1 MSLLRSPFSQDNRGY
16 ITKNSLKKLT
26 GAIGDSMRDDDDD
39 ESQLSLSGFSELLA
53 DNMKNR
59 YFPAGHVI
67 YHEGDKGDKMYFI
80 NSGRVEVSTMDG
92 FKTVTN
98 QGDFFGEGA
107 LLNSDGR
114 RSATIRTI
122 TPVHAL
128 EISREYFEKYL
139 KEGNAIQLSLREK
152 DKLRK
157 RDRAKTILKAQ
168 RNMEEKAANKGE
180 HIYHQGVIGDEVFI
194 LESGEIDVL
203 VNGYTV
209 FKVKPGEMCGEQSII
224 YSKPRNTS
232 AVCASNECKYHSMEA
247 VDFVRLMNGHQALK
261 ESFRDMCL
269 RREFQ
274 KAIVFETKKS
284 FPERERDLREAF
296 DAVDFNKSGFIDL
309 SDIAKMLKQMDST
322 FTDEEIQEILESLD
336 LDRSGNVSF
345 EEFVKMFCTSKKEQ
359 KQQ

>member
-1 MSLLRSPFSQDNRGY
+1 MFHVSKEKRGY
-16 ITKNSLKKLT
+16 ITKKSLKKLT
-26 GAIGDSMRDDDDD
+26 GTVSDSKDD
-39 ESQLSLSGFSELLA
+39 EDEEARLSLSGFSDLLA

-67 YHEGDKGDKMYFI
+67 YHEGEKGNNMYFI
-80 NSGRVEVSTMDG
+80 NSGRVEVSTTDG
-92 FKTVTN
+92 FRAVTN

-107 LLNSDGR
+107 LLSDDGR

-122 TPVHAL
+122 TPVHVL
-128 EISREYFEKYL
+128 EISREYFEKYM
-139 KEGNAIQLSLREK
+139 KGGNDIQLSLREK

-168 RNMEEKAANKGE
+168 QNMTEKEAKKGE

-194 LESGEIDVL
+194 LESGQINVL
-203 VNGYTV
+203 VDGHTV
-209 FKVKPGEMCGEQSII
+209 FKIKPGELCGEQSII
-224 YSKPRNTS
+224 YSRPRNTS
-232 AVCASNECKYHSMEA
+232 AICVSDECKYHSMEA

-274 KAIVFETKKS
+274 KAIVFTTKKS
-284 FPERERDLREAF
+284 FPEKERDMFAAF
-296 DAVDFNKSGFIDL
+296 HSVDFNKSGSIDL
-309 SDIAKMLKQMDST
+309 SDIGKLLKEFDSS
-322 FTDEEIQEILESLD
+322 FSNEEIQEILESLD

-345 EEFVKMFCTSKKEQ
+345 EEFKKMFGMNNTKKT
-359 KQQ
+359 